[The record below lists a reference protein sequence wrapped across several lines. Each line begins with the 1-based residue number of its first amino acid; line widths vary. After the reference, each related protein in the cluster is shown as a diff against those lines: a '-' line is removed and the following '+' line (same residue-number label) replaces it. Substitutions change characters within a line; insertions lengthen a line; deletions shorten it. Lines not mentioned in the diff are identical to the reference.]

1 MGNIITISR
10 TFGSGGREV
19 GKRLAEALGYAY
31 YDKELINLIAEETG
45 FAKEFVERYSESGFG
60 QTYAIHTART
70 FTLPYQMP
78 GEQLQI
84 AQSNILKKIAEE
96 GNCVIVG
103 RRADYILRGYD
114 PLKIFIYASDMDGR
128 IERCYAKVPDEKK
141 ISQKEMQKNIL
152 AIDKDRAKYYNYFCD
167 QKWGDMHNY
176 NICIDTSKVAVK
188 KAVDMLVAVQTS
200 HEA

>member
-45 FAKEFVERYSESGFG
+45 FAKEFVEKYSESGFG

-70 FTLPYQMP
+70 FTVPYQMP

-103 RRADYILRGYD
+103 RRADYILREYD
-114 PLKIFIYASDMDGR
+114 PFKVFVYATDMDSR
-128 IERCYAKVPDEKK
+128 IARCYAKVPEDKALSEKAV
-141 ISQKEMQKNIL
+141 EKNIRV
-152 AIDKDRAKYYNYFCD
+152 IDKDRAKYYNYFCT
-167 QKWGDMHNY
+167 QKWGDMQNY
-176 NICIDTSKVAVK
+176 NFCVDTSKVEVK
-188 KAVDMLVAVQTS
+188 KAVDMLAS
-200 HEA
+200 IYR